1 MFGSYADGRANEWS
15 DIDIALVS
23 DSFDGDR
30 FDDRSKIRRITL
42 SVSSDL
48 SPLPFRPE
56 DFTPENPFVKEIME
70 KESESFDW
78 NPATRAQSQ
87 NLAKRDRLA
96 ERAREARVNFERG
109 SAKTGSL
116 KDLMEDLDSD

>member
-1 MFGSYADGRANEWS
+1 MAQIPNQVRDIIDTYIRALEKERIHVQRAVLFGSHAYGKADERS

-23 DSFDGDR
+23 DAFEGDR

-56 DFTPENPFVKEIME
+56 DFVPENPFVKEILE
-70 KESESFDW
+70 KGV
-78 NPATRAQSQ
+78 TI
-87 NLAKRDRLA
+87 
-96 ERAREARVNFERG
+96 V
-109 SAKTGSL
+109 
-116 KDLMEDLDSD
+116 

>member
-1 MFGSYADGRANEWS
+1 MAKVPNQIRKIIDEYIRALENNHIRVQSAVLFGSYADGRANEWS

-23 DSFDGDR
+23 DFFDGDR

-56 DFTPENPFVKEIME
+56 DFTPQNPFVKEIME
-70 KESESFDW
+70 KGV
-78 NPATRAQSQ
+78 RI
-87 NLAKRDRLA
+87 
-96 ERAREARVNFERG
+96 V
-109 SAKTGSL
+109 
-116 KDLMEDLDSD
+116 

>member
-1 MFGSYADGRANEWS
+1 VAKIPDQIRKIIDEYIRALENNHIHVRSAVLFGSYADGRANEWS

-48 SPLPFRPE
+48 SPIPFRPE
-56 DFTPENPFVKEIME
+56 DFTPENPFAKEIME
-70 KESESFDW
+70 KGV
-78 NPATRAQSQ
+78 RI
-87 NLAKRDRLA
+87 
-96 ERAREARVNFERG
+96 V
-109 SAKTGSL
+109 
-116 KDLMEDLDSD
+116 

>member
-1 MFGSYADGRANEWS
+1 MAKIPDQIREVIKKYILTLEENHIHVLRAVLFGSYAEGRANEWS

-23 DSFDGDR
+23 ESFDGDR

-56 DFTPENPFVKEIME
+56 DFISENPFVREILE
-70 KESESFDW
+70 
-78 NPATRAQSQ
+78 
-87 NLAKRDRLA
+87 
-96 ERAREARVNFERG
+96 
-109 SAKTGSL
+109 
-116 KDLMEDLDSD
+116 

>member
-1 MFGSYADGRANEWS
+1 MAEIPDQIRDIIDKYICALEEQHIHVQRAVLFGSYAHGRANEWS

-23 DSFDGDR
+23 DAFEGDR

-56 DFTPENPFVKEIME
+56 DFIPENPFVKEILE
-70 KESESFDW
+70 EGVSI
-78 NPATRAQSQ
+78 
-87 NLAKRDRLA
+87 
-96 ERAREARVNFERG
+96 V
-109 SAKTGSL
+109 
-116 KDLMEDLDSD
+116 

>member
-1 MFGSYADGRANEWS
+1 LFGSYAEGRANEWS

-56 DFTPENPFVKEIME
+56 DFTPENPFVKEIIE
-70 KESESFDW
+70 KGV
-78 NPATRAQSQ
+78 RI
-87 NLAKRDRLA
+87 
-96 ERAREARVNFERG
+96 V
-109 SAKTGSL
+109 
-116 KDLMEDLDSD
+116 